1 MKTVPIVSL
10 ILIMVSIFACGPQ
23 KSENELLEEKV
34 IQVHDEVMPKIG
46 NLKSHKNKLEKKAN
60 SLEESST
67 SDDYQSQI
75 SELRSAAADCDK
87 AYDEMFVWMR
97 QYNKDIEGMTEEEKK
112 AYFENE
118 LEKVEKV
125 KEDILQALENGE
137 SLL

>member
-10 ILIMVSIFACGPQ
+10 ILIMVSIFGCGPQ
-23 KSENELLEEKV
+23 KSENKLLEEKV

-46 NLKSHKNKLEKKAN
+46 NLKSQKNKLEKKAN

-67 SDDYQSQI
+67 SDDYQKQI
-75 SELRSAAADCDK
+75 SELRSAAADCEN
-87 AYDEMFVWMR
+87 AYDGMFVWMR
-97 QYNKDIEGMTEEEKK
+97 QYNKDTEGMTEEEKK

-125 KEDILQALENGE
+125 KKDILQALENGE